1 MLHVIEEV
9 AHIRIEWKERIYVY
23 DLKNWDKRLCCSL
36 HVFILFATFLR
47 HWEVSRGEVQS
58 CLVA

>member
-23 DLKNWDKRLCCSL
+23 DLKKL
-36 HVFILFATFLR
+36 
-47 HWEVSRGEVQS
+47 G
-58 CLVA
+58 